1 MLYGGMFRNCQVA
14 SQTGK
19 DNGIVKSEKKKN
31 EMLD

>member
-19 DNGIVKSEKKKN
+19 DNGIVKIEKKN